1 VNGFTLIELLMVITL
16 MSIITSVAIWRMGP
30 AIDHARVRRAAS
42 IMAAD
47 LQYAQMISARL
58 RQPVVVLVNGSLRM
72 YAIRDRTGTTIF
84 RQRFV
89 GPDTDYGVGTLG
101 VVPVG
106 SVELFPNGVATQ
118 GITVTFGTDG
128 YTRQVRLSRA
138 GMVRVVAQ

>member
-1 VNGFTLIELLMVITL
+1 MLIELLMVITL

-89 GPDTDYGVGTLG
+89 GPDTDYGVGTLA

-118 GITVTFGTDG
+118 GITVTFGTEG